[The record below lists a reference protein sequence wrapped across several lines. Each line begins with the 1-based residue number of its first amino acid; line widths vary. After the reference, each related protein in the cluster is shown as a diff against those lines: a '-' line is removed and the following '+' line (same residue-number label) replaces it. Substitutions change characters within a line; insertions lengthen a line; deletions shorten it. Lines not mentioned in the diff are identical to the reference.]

1 MVKMTIKKYIPLGL
15 EQPYNKNLL
24 MKDLIAGL
32 TLFVMLVPQ
41 GMAYAML
48 AGLPPV
54 MGLYASTI
62 PLIIYA
68 VLASSRH
75 LSVGPT
81 AITSLLVFSGISSIG
96 EPGSQD
102 YITLVILLALMVGT
116 IQCLLGVLRMGF
128 IVKFI
133 SPSVLGG
140 YTSAA
145 AIIIGLSQLKHLIGI
160 DLGTYFQAHH
170 LLIGIS
176 RELANLHWMTVLL
189 GISSI
194 IFLIIFKKVNSRFPA
209 ALVLILLSSLS
220 VYIFS
225 LHEKGVQI
233 VGTVPNGFPT
243 LVLPTISLES
253 VKQLII
259 PAIIIALLGFM
270 ESLAIGKTIADK
282 EKYKLNPNRELK
294 ALGLANMLGSL
305 FQIFPVNG
313 SFSRSAVNHQSGG
326 VTQLVSIF
334 TSLFMIIT
342 LMLFTSYFYYLP
354 SAVLAAIIIV
364 AVYKLIDIEQAKFL
378 FNVRSID
385 GWSWIVTFFVTL
397 FVGIQW
403 GILVGA
409 IFNFCL
415 LLARITR
422 PNIIEMGYLEKE
434 QIFRDI
440 KRFPQATTLEDLIM
454 IRVDSSI
461 HFANIS
467 YLEEKIREFLYLK
480 PLANMIIIDFS
491 GVNDMDTPSFEV
503 IEDLKEQLKK
513 EKNISMYFVGMKGTV
528 RETANKL
535 GWDRKFNE
543 EMNYY
548 TIEKLLENKKI
559 RVSTSSDKNNQTPYM
574 YYI

>member
-1 MVKMTIKKYIPLGL
+1 MTIKKYIPPGL
-15 EQPYNKNLL
+15 EQYNKNLL
-24 MKDLIAGL
+24 SKDLIAGL

-68 VLASSRH
+68 LFASSRH
-75 LSVGPT
+75 LSIGPT
-81 AITSLLVFSGISSIG
+81 AITSLLVFSGISSIT

-145 AIIIGLSQLKHLIGI
+145 AIIIGLSQFKHLIGI

-170 LLIGIS
+170 LLVGIG
-176 RELANLHWMTVLL
+176 RELTNLHWMTVLL
-189 GISSI
+189 GVSSI
-194 IFLIIFKKVNSRFPA
+194 IFLVVFKKINSRFPA
-209 ALVLILLSSLS
+209 TLVLILLSSLS

-225 LHEKGVQI
+225 LHGKGVQI
-233 VGTVPNGFPT
+233 VGTVPNGLPN
-243 LVLPTISLES
+243 LVLPTISLGS

-259 PAIIIALLGFM
+259 PAVIIALLGFM

-294 ALGLANMLGSL
+294 ALGLANILGSL
-305 FQIFPVNG
+305 FYIFPVNG

-334 TSLFMIIT
+334 TSMFMIIT

-354 SAVLAAIIIV
+354 NAVLAAIIIV

-440 KRFPQATTLEDLIM
+440 KRFPQATTLDDLIM

-467 YLEEKIREFLYLK
+467 YLEDKLREFLYLK
-480 PLANMIIIDFS
+480 PLANMVIIDFS

-513 EKNISMYFVGMKGTV
+513 EKDISMYFVGMKGTV
-528 RETANKL
+528 RETAEKL
-535 GWDRKFNE
+535 GWDKKFNE
-543 EMNYY
+543 EINYY
-548 TIEKLLENKKI
+548 TIEKLLENKRI

>member
-1 MVKMTIKKYIPLGL
+1 MTIKKYIPLGL

-81 AITSLLVFSGISSIG
+81 AITSLLVFSGISSIR

-176 RELANLHWMTVLL
+176 REIANLHWMTVLL

-194 IFLIIFKKVNSRFPA
+194 IFLIIFKKINSRFPA

>member
-1 MVKMTIKKYIPLGL
+1 MTIKKYIPLGL

-24 MKDLIAGL
+24 MKDLIASL

>member
-1 MVKMTIKKYIPLGL
+1 MTIKKYIPLGL

-176 RELANLHWMTVLL
+176 REIANLHWMTVLL

-194 IFLIIFKKVNSRFPA
+194 IFLIIFKKINSHFPA

-461 HFANIS
+461 HFANMS

-503 IEDLKEQLKK
+503 IEDLKEQLEK

>member
-1 MVKMTIKKYIPLGL
+1 MTIKKYIPLGL
-15 EQPYNKNLL
+15 EQYNKNLL
-24 MKDLIAGL
+24 SKDLIAGL

-81 AITSLLVFSGISSIG
+81 AITSLLVFSGISSIR

-176 RELANLHWMTVLL
+176 REIANLHWMTVLL

-194 IFLIIFKKVNSRFPA
+194 IFLIIFKKINSRFPA

>member
-1 MVKMTIKKYIPLGL
+1 MTIKKYIPPGL

-24 MKDLIAGL
+24 MKDLFAGL

-68 VLASSRH
+68 LFASSRH

-81 AITSLLVFSGISSIG
+81 AITSLLVFSGISSIS

-170 LLIGIS
+170 LLIGIG
-176 RELANLHWMTVLL
+176 RELTNLHGMTVLL
-189 GISSI
+189 GVSSI
-194 IFLIIFKKVNSRFPA
+194 IFIVILKKINSRFPA

-225 LHEKGVQI
+225 LQEKGVQI
-233 VGTVPNGFPT
+233 VGTVPNGFPS
-243 LVLPTISLES
+243 LSLPTVSLES

-259 PAIIIALLGFM
+259 PAVIIALLGFM

-313 SFSRSAVNHQSGG
+313 SFSRSAVNHQNGG

-334 TSLFMIIT
+334 ISLFMIVT

-354 SAVLAAIIIV
+354 NAVLAAIIIV
-364 AVYKLIDIEQAKFL
+364 AVYKLVDIEQARFL

-480 PLANMIIIDFS
+480 PLANMIVIDFS

-513 EKNISMYFVGMKGTV
+513 EKGISMYFVGMRGTV

>member
-1 MVKMTIKKYIPLGL
+1 MTIKKYIPPGL
-15 EQPYNKNLL
+15 EQPYNKSLM

-68 VLASSRH
+68 LFASSRH

-81 AITSLLVFSGISSIG
+81 AITSLLVFSGISSIS

-116 IQCLLGVLRMGF
+116 IQCLLGVLRLGF

-170 LLIGIS
+170 LLIGIG
-176 RELANLHWMTVLL
+176 RELTNLHGMTVLL
-189 GISSI
+189 GVSSI
-194 IFLIIFKKVNSRFPA
+194 IFLVILKKINSRFPA

-225 LHEKGVQI
+225 LQEKGVQI
-233 VGTVPNGFPT
+233 VGTVPNGFPS
-243 LVLPTISLES
+243 LSLPTISLES

-259 PAIIIALLGFM
+259 PAVIIALLGFM

-513 EKNISMYFVGMKGTV
+513 EKDISMFFVGMKGTV

-559 RVSTSSDKNNQTPYM
+559 KVSTSSDKNHQTPYM

>member
-1 MVKMTIKKYIPLGL
+1 MTIKKYIPLGL

-116 IQCLLGVLRMGF
+116 IQCLLGVLRMCF

-233 VGTVPNGFPT
+233 VGKVPNGFPT

>member
-1 MVKMTIKKYIPLGL
+1 MTIKKYIPLGL